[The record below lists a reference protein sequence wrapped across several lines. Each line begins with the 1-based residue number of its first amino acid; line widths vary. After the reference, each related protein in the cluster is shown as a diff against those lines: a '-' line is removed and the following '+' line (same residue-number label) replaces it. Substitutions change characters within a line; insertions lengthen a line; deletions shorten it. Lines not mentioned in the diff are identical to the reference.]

1 MDNLIMMSAPSVKR
15 GASPFADRLHMS
27 AWLDDLIDVSYR
39 QFPSAHRRV
48 QPCKAGLAGP
58 QSDCD
63 LVDLFGPQLSIKRE
77 VQPGQMQAHGLDA
90 FAIGAT
96 WVLDRI
102 GIDRQP
108 VRDE

>member
-1 MDNLIMMSAPSVKR
+1 MMSPPSVKH
-15 GASPFADRLHMS
+15 GASPFADRLYMR
-27 AWLDDLIDVSYR
+27 AWLKDLIDVNYC
-39 QFPSAHRRV
+39 QFSSVHRGV
-48 QPCKAGLAGP
+48 QPCKVGLASG

-63 LVDLFGPQLSIKRE
+63 LVDLFGPQLSIKRKM
-77 VQPGQMQAHGLDA
+77 QPCQMQANGLYA

-96 WVLDRI
+96 GMLDGI